1 MAKIAKAEEEY
12 YSRKT
17 QFIQYTKDP
26 NAVGFE
32 NWVDKTQ
39 AQKTMDF
46 YLKTSRNVVEQVREK
61 ISLANRQINPADR
74 EAALRALEQNEVI
87 KPILDALENQ
97 SLSEERWEQTVLKN
111 EKLRGLQ

>member
-32 NWVDKTQ
+32 NWAAKTGAEKEIDYWRDQ
-39 AQKTMDF
+39 SKEV
-46 YLKTSRNVVEQVREK
+46 LEKVVNK
-61 ISLANRQINPADR
+61 IQIANREQDPAVR
-74 EAALRALEQNEVI
+74 NANLQALEAEFPEIMESISKLNSANEQWDSMV
-87 KPILDALENQ
+87 
-97 SLSEERWEQTVLKN
+97 SKN
-111 EKLRGLQ
+111 PGLGGMF